1 MNHPFRRRNPMRFDL
16 RYSKEVAAERSR
28 ESRAVRSMVSPTLQR
43 KNVKRMANSPHT
55 FIVVV
60 APDYEDGV
68 VGTPGAVTFGVSMS
82 NVRYNEKYAEK
93 RGRDMRES
101 LYTAFTYLHRFGD
114 KFVDDFV
121 GSEDGYSLLDPEARP
136 DDPIYTSFYQMVDEH
151 LAWLEQEGGVS
162 DREDAVPTYLHMI
175 GLSVNSKMVREGYAD
190 GWDQAFADLF
200 PLCELTP
207 PTRPLLLPVHPG
219 AKYVSARPVAVFNT
233 RIVPDF
239 NKRFRAFY
247 NLFIPHLYGSV
258 EWL

>member
-1 MNHPFRRRNPMRFDL
+1 MNRPFRRCNPMRFDV

-28 ESRAVRSMVSPTLQR
+28 ESRAVRSVVSPALQAA
-43 KNVKRMANSPHT
+43 NVERMANSPHT

-60 APDYEDGV
+60 APDYEDDV
-68 VGTPGAVTFGVSMS
+68 VGTPGAVTLGVSIS
-82 NVRYNEKYAEK
+82 NVRDAEKFAEK

-114 KFVDDFV
+114 QFVDDFV
-121 GSEDGYSLLDPEARP
+121 GSEEGYSLLDPEARP
-136 DDPIYTSFYQMVDEH
+136 DDPIYASFYQMVDEH

-162 DREDAVPTYLHMI
+162 YPVPEYLHMI

-207 PTRPLLLPVHPG
+207 PTRPLLLPVNPE
-219 AKYVSARPVAVFNT
+219 AEYVSARPVAVFNK

-247 NLFIPHLYGSV
+247 NKYIPTLYGSV